1 MRSLQEFEGFYNETL
16 FREMELLD
24 VRRRRVQR
32 RLASI
37 LGFTLFGI
45 AASLLLATYVI
56 DPARDLHFILI
67 AVIPLVILVAG
78 VVAWSAWGRD
88 KHFVADFK
96 REVIEKIIHFISPD
110 LSYQASNFI
119 GVDSFE
125 RSRLFLTHIDRYRG
139 DDYVFGKIDKTQFW
153 FSEVKAEYRTTN
165 SKGQTQWHI
174 LFKGLFF
181 VADFNKHFEGTTVVL
196 PNRLGNSVIAK
207 VLQKANLA
215 RREKLVQ
222 LEDPDFNK
230 NFVVYGDDQVV
241 SRYVL
246 STSLMQ
252 RLVDFRKKS
261 DKPVYIS
268 FVNSFLYL
276 AIGYNKDL
284 FEPSY
289 FKSLTKFETVRPYFE
304 EISLATGI
312 VEDLNLN
319 TRIWTKQ

>member
-1 MRSLQEFEGFYNETL
+1 MRSLEEFEQYYNQTL

-24 VRRRRVQR
+24 ARRKKTQQR
-32 RLASI
+32 LWSI
-37 LGFTLFGI
+37 LIFTALGI
-45 AASLLLATYVI
+45 VISILLALFVI
-56 DPARDLHFILI
+56 DPAGDLHFILI
-67 AVIPLVILVAG
+67 AVVPLLILIAG
-78 VVAWSAWGRD
+78 VVTWSVWGRD
-88 KHFVADFK
+88 KKFVGDFK
-96 REVIEKIIHFISPD
+96 REVIEKIIHFISPE
-110 LSYQASNFI
+110 LSYQPTNFI

-125 RSRLFLTHIDRYRG
+125 RSRLFLTSIDRYKG

-181 VADFNKHFEGTTVVL
+181 IADFNKHFEGTTVVL

-207 VLQKANLA
+207 ALQKANLA

-222 LEDPDFNK
+222 LEDPGFNRH
-230 NFVVYGDDQVV
+230 FVVYGDDQVE

-252 RLVDFRKKS
+252 RLMDFRKKS
-261 DKPVYIS
+261 GKPIYVS

-276 AIGYNKDL
+276 AIGYTKDL
-284 FEPSY
+284 FEPSL
-289 FKSLTKFETVRPYFE
+289 FRSLTKFETVKPYFE
-304 EISLATGI
+304 EIRLATGI

>member
-1 MRSLQEFEGFYNETL
+1 VL
-16 FREMELLD
+16 
-24 VRRRRVQR
+24 
-32 RLASI
+32 
-37 LGFTLFGI
+37 GI
-45 AASLLLATYVI
+45 AASILVAVFLI
-56 DPARDLHFILI
+56 NPERDLHFILI
-67 AVIPLVILVAG
+67 LVAPIVILVAG

-88 KHFVADFK
+88 KAFVADFK

-110 LSYQASNFI
+110 LSYQPTNFI

-125 RSRLFLTHIDRYRG
+125 RSRLFLTRIDRYKG

-165 SKGQTQWHI
+165 SKGQTQWQI

-196 PNRLGNSVIAK
+196 PNRLGNSGIARI
-207 VLQKANLA
+207 LQKVNLA
-215 RREKLVQ
+215 RSEKLLQ
-222 LEDPDFNK
+222 LEDPEFNK
-230 NFVVYGDDQVV
+230 YFVAYGDDQVV

-252 RLVDFRKKS
+252 RLKDFRKKS
-261 DKPVYIS
+261 DKPVYVS

-276 AIGYNKDL
+276 AIGYTKNL
-284 FEPSY
+284 FEPS
-289 FKSLTKFETVRPYFE
+289 FFRSLTKFETVRPYFE

-319 TRIWTKQ
+319 RRIWTKQ

>member
-1 MRSLQEFEGFYNETL
+1 MRSFEEFEHYYNQTL

-24 VRRRRVQR
+24 ARRKKTQK
-32 RLASI
+32 RLWSIIALTALGMAISI
-37 LGFTLFGI
+37 LL
-45 AASLLLATYVI
+45 AAFVI
-56 DPARDLHFILI
+56 DPGRDLHFLLI
-67 AVIPLVILVAG
+67 AVVPLLVLMAG
-78 VVAWSAWGRD
+78 VIAWSTWGRD
-88 KHFVADFK
+88 KNFIADFK
-96 REVIEKIIHFISPD
+96 REVIEKIIHFISPE
-110 LSYQASNFI
+110 LSYQPTNFI

-125 RSRLFLTHIDRYRG
+125 RSRLFLTNIDRYHG

-153 FSEVKAEYRTTN
+153 FSEIKAEYRTTG
-165 SKGQTQWHI
+165 SKGETHWQI

-196 PNRLGNSVIAK
+196 PNRLGNSAIAK

-222 LEDPDFNK
+222 LEDPEFNK
-230 NFVVYGDDQVV
+230 YFVVYGDDQVV

-261 DKPVYIS
+261 DKPIYVS
-268 FVNSFLYL
+268 FVNSFMYL
-276 AIGYNKDL
+276 AIEYTKDL
-284 FEPSY
+284 FEPSM
-289 FKSLTKFETVRPYFE
+289 FRSLTKFDTVKPYFE
-304 EISLATGI
+304 EIRLATGI